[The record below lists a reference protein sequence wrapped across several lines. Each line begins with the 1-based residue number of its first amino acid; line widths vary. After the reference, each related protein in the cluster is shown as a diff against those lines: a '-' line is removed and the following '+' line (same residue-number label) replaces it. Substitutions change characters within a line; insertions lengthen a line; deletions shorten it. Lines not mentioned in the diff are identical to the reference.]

1 MPINLTI
8 NYKTINHKE
17 QKIKKKDENFWNFL
31 EEILKNMFIFA
42 YLPWTNLLSFLG
54 GSLNDAKKPNDS
66 IGSYFSFAQSTSCF
80 SKFNNFLKLMTIIK
94 IEALYFHPLGLMW
107 KFF

>member
-42 YLPWTNLLSFLG
+42 YLP
-54 GSLNDAKKPNDS
+54 
-66 IGSYFSFAQSTSCF
+66 
-80 SKFNNFLKLMTIIK
+80 
-94 IEALYFHPLGLMW
+94 
-107 KFF
+107 